1 MRTTIDIDDDVLQA
15 AKELAAVA
23 HKTTGQVVSD
33 LIRRALARREPAGG
47 ALRRGPRAPRLG
59 PRLVRGPTEPR
70 MGQLTGDRTAI
81 GQSTFDQSIS
91 STVVPGIG
99 RDTLQVITAVEE

>member
-1 MRTTIDIDDDVLQA
+1 
-15 AKELAAVA
+15 
-23 HKTTGQVVSD
+23 
-33 LIRRALARREPAGG
+33 
-47 ALRRGPRAPRLG
+47 
-59 PRLVRGPTEPR
+59 